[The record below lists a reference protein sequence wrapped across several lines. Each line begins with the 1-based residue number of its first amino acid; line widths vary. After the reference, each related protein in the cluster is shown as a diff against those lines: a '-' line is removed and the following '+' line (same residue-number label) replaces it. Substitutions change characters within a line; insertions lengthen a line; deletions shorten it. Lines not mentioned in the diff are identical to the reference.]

1 MQNSHF
7 QITLNSLPAALKK
20 LIFGATLLL
29 SAGVTVGLFY
39 LYDTTSLSAD
49 GAVSRYRGDISVGEI
64 DIPVSY
70 PKPLSD
76 LLLTTHNHLI
86 GFSFIFIILCT
97 IFYFTSLLSQFWKNF
112 FMLEPFLSVLVTFGS
127 LWLVRFVHA
136 DFIYLTIISAFLTY
150 ASFYLM
156 TAIIWYDLLRK
167 RQICPD

>member
-1 MQNSHF
+1 MQNNYSH
-7 QITLNSLPAALKK
+7 ITLNSLPAALRK

-49 GAVSRYRGDISVGEI
+49 GAVSRYRGDIADGEI
-64 DIPVSY
+64 DIPESY

-127 LWLVRFVHA
+127 LWLVRFLDV
-136 DFIYLTIISAFLTY
+136 DYIYLTIISAFLTY
-150 ASFYLM
+150 ASYYFM
-156 TAIIWYDLLRK
+156 TAVIWYELLSK
-167 RQICPD
+167 R